1 MVVRPEARRL
11 VCWHCAADSEA
22 NVGGMMRDTDAI
34 DQERQRRGAE
44 LAADLRDAISFPP
57 LPPSPAEVGDL
68 ILQTR
73 EHVQALGWGNREALY
88 TATQVRAVMSECAIM
103 SAARERERHADALR
117 CALEALDYC
126 IEDSA
131 ELLNERTVQWG
142 SYRKDRQ
149 AAMAATLERHRA
161 VAERLRAMLR
171 D

>member
-1 MVVRPEARRL
+1 MK
-11 VCWHCAADSEA
+11 
-22 NVGGMMRDTDAI
+22 DTDAI

-68 ILQTR
+68 ILETR
-73 EHVQALGWGNREALY
+73 EHVQALGWGNREQLY
-88 TATQVRAVMSECAIM
+88 TESQVRAVMAECAAM
-103 SAARERERHADALR
+103 AAAREQQRHADDLR

-131 ELLNERTVQWG
+131 ELLNERTAQWG
-142 SYRKDRQ
+142 EWRKDRR

-161 VAERLRAMLR
+161 VAERLRRVLNGA
-171 D
+171 